1 MTEGFGLQHHAME
14 FDRTYMAGIGKRF
27 DDVELKVRYSYQR
40 AKELP
45 LNNSGVTIDAVSL
58 KVKYFY

>member
-1 MTEGFGLQHHAME
+1 MLQHHAME

-27 DDVELKVRYSYQR
+27 DDIELKVRYVHQR

-45 LNNSGVTIDAVSL
+45 LNNSGVDVDAMSL
-58 KVKYFY
+58 RVAYFF